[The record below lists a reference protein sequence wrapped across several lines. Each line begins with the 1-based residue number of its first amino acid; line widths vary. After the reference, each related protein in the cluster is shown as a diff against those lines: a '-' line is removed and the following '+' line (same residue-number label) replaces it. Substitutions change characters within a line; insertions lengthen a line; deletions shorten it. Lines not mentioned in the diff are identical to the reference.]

1 MKNLNWID
9 KFIYIINILFS
20 LLLLIGYGLRYFS
33 PVHFPE
39 LASISLGLPVL
50 LITNLFFVIY
60 WLVKFKKQLLLSL
73 IVLVIGYDV
82 ILSIFVIGNKPLN
95 GKESFQVM
103 SFNVR
108 HFNIYEWMNKK
119 DIPQKIRAFILSESP
134 DIAVFQDFYEH
145 DEFHM
150 DDRYTHKFIK
160 HKKGQKHNGLAI
172 YSKYPFISTG
182 SLAFPNTSNNI
193 IYADILKQE
202 DTLRIYNV
210 HFESLK
216 LKPDVNSIGSQDQKK
231 LIGRMGSAFKKQV
244 QQFQLL
250 QESLQE
256 SPHPTII
263 AGDLNN
269 TSYSY
274 LYDKL
279 IKEGFND
286 AFIERGS
293 GYGKTFDFDFIPLRI
308 DFILT
313 DDKNVQVID
322 FKNHDV
328 ELSDHYPISAD
339 LSL

>member
-1 MKNLNWID
+1 M
-9 KFIYIINILFS
+9 
-20 LLLLIGYGLRYFS
+20 GL
-33 PVHFPE
+33 
-39 LASISLGLPVL
+39 
-50 LITNLFFVIY
+50 
-60 WLVKFKKQLLLSL
+60 
-73 IVLVIGYDV
+73 
-82 ILSIFVIGNKPLN
+82 
-95 GKESFQVM
+95 
-103 SFNVR
+103 
-108 HFNIYEWMNKK
+108 
-119 DIPQKIRAFILSESP
+119 
-134 DIAVFQDFYEH
+134 
-145 DEFHM
+145 
-150 DDRYTHKFIK
+150 
-160 HKKGQKHNGLAI
+160 
-172 YSKYPFISTG
+172 
-182 SLAFPNTSNNI
+182 
-193 IYADILKQE
+193 
-202 DTLRIYNV
+202 
-210 HFESLK
+210 
-216 LKPDVNSIGSQDQKK
+216 
-231 LIGRMGSAFKKQV
+231 AFKKQV

-279 IKEGFND
+279 IKEGFTD

-313 DDKNVQVID
+313 DDKNIQVID